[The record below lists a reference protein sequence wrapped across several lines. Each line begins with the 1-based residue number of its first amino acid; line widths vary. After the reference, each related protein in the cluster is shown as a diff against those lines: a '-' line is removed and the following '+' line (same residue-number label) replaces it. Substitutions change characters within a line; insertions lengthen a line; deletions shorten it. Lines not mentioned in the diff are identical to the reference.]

1 MINYETESNI
11 NHQRQLGC
19 QADGGGGNLFS
30 VANEKE
36 LDRYFD
42 TEGAITIDGDLLT
55 DTFDASQKVVVVMG
69 AVTQEGGSH
78 E

>member
-1 MINYETESNI
+1 MKQKATLIIRGNLVAKHI
-11 NHQRQLGC
+11 
-19 QADGGGGNLFS
+19 GGGNLFS
-30 VANEKE
+30 VQNNKF

-69 AVTQEGGSH
+69 AVTQKGGSH

>member
-1 MINYETESNI
+1 MKQKATLIIRGNLVAKQI
-11 NHQRQLGC
+11 
-19 QADGGGGNLFS
+19 GGGGNLFS
-30 VANEKE
+30 IQNEKFLE
-36 LDRYFD
+36 RYFD

-55 DTFDASQKVVVVMG
+55 DTFDAGQQVVVVLG